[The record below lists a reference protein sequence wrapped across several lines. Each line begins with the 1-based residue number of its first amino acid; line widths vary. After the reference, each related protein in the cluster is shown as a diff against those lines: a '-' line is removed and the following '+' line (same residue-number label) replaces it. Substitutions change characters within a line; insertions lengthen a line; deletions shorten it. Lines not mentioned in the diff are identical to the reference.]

1 MMLSKKEKVKKF
13 SKVFLRFIL
22 FFAGWVICIFMIP
35 MPENENPAVY
45 RLWAELI
52 PLVSIVIMTFV
63 FGFIDKKNISLYLVK
78 RPLFSICF
86 GIAAALIWL
95 GITVALLMGAG
106 VLKFDGTNTVSF
118 LWLWIISALLNTIM
132 QELLVRGYLY
142 QLIKVNYNRGWATV
156 ITTALFTLMHV
167 SAFETGIF
175 PVLNIL
181 SISLIITGML
191 EYTGSLLAPIVF
203 HFIWNTIGGIIL
215 NCLSLAD
222 DYPHLLNAV
231 FTGNSILTGGI
242 YKIEGSAVLFIINI
256 ILIILA
262 FVLKKTGV
270 FSSLPNRS

>member
-78 RPLFSICF
+78 RPLFSTCF

-142 QLIKVNYNRGWATV
+142 
-156 ITTALFTLMHV
+156 
-167 SAFETGIF
+167 
-175 PVLNIL
+175 
-181 SISLIITGML
+181 
-191 EYTGSLLAPIVF
+191 
-203 HFIWNTIGGIIL
+203 
-215 NCLSLAD
+215 
-222 DYPHLLNAV
+222 
-231 FTGNSILTGGI
+231 
-242 YKIEGSAVLFIINI
+242 
-256 ILIILA
+256 
-262 FVLKKTGV
+262 
-270 FSSLPNRS
+270 